1 MCLSCSIHVFTRSF
15 TLYVYIQVEFK
26 NGQVESQVPLERV
39 GLMSISQ
46 TPSAALLTASYD
58 LDGGYEGVYEVEGE
72 EGTHYTHSIRSTR
85 SRSITNSGA
94 NKGDFDVDYEYM
106 RDSMDGRSY
115 DVGDDV
121 CDIHS
126 TSGESM
132 PDAKDSR
139 DSHDRSPK
147 SHRKMRSFASHSDTD
162 PTHAHTHANPL
173 STLRS
178 SRNSK
183 LMHAP
188 PVSPLACHIPTP
200 YINKI
205 SDIRVLFTYSPLG
218 LSLASTQSIRGF
230 PVVAVCR
237 IVRDGQANKLGVIV
251 NDILIGIE
259 NHWIVN
265 FDMAMLTLKEA
276 VYPLTLVFRRQESIS
291 AT

>member
-1 MCLSCSIHVFTRSF
+1 M
-15 TLYVYIQVEFK
+15 
-26 NGQVESQVPLERV
+26 VESQVPLERV

-58 LDGGYEGVYEVEGE
+58 LDGGDEGVYEVEVEGE
-72 EGTHYTHSIRSTR
+72 EGTQYTHSIRNTR
-85 SRSITNSGA
+85 SRSITNSAA
-94 NKGDFDVDYEYM
+94 NKGDFDIDYEYM
-106 RDSMDGRSY
+106 RDSLDGRSY
-115 DVGDDV
+115 DVCDDV

-132 PDAKDSR
+132 HDAKASR

-147 SHRKMRSFASHSDTD
+147 SHRKKSFASHDGDLT
-162 PTHAHTHANPL
+162 THTHTHTHANTL

-188 PVSPLACHIPTP
+188 PVSSLACHIQTP

-237 IVRDGQANKLGVIV
+237 IVSDGQANKLGVIV

>member
-1 MCLSCSIHVFTRSF
+1 M
-15 TLYVYIQVEFK
+15 
-26 NGQVESQVPLERV
+26 PLERV
-39 GLMSISQ
+39 GLMTISQ

-58 LDGGYEGVYEVEGE
+58 LDGGDEGVYEVEGE
-72 EGTHYTHSIRSTR
+72 GEEGTQFTNSIRNTR
-85 SRSITNSGA
+85 SRSITGSGA
-94 NKGDFDVDYEYM
+94 NKGDFDVDYM
-106 RDSMDGRSY
+106 RDSPDGRSY
-115 DVGDDV
+115 DVGDDI

-132 PDAKDSR
+132 HDAKDSR

-147 SHRKMRSFASHSDTD
+147 SHRKKSFASHSDTD
-162 PTHAHTHANPL
+162 PTHAHAHMNTL
-173 STLRS
+173 STFRS

-218 LSLASTQSIRGF
+218 LSLASTQSLRGF

-237 IVRDGQANKLGVIV
+237 IVSGGQANKLGVIV

-276 VYPLTLVFRRQESIS
+276 AYPLTLVFRRQESIS